1 MKWITYQQENQQK
14 LGALLPCGDK
24 IVPLSALGFE
34 RDFANMVDF
43 IEKVTEEEKLNAKA
57 LWVDTN
63 PAAIDA
69 GSVQILSPIP
79 RPIHDIMCVGVN
91 YLEHQNEFKRAA
103 EVLDPNRAA
112 IYFGKRASK
121 ILGSGDELEYCPE
134 IDIKLDYEVELAVII
149 GKEGKNIP
157 AEKAEEY
164 IFGYSVF
171 NDFSARALQRKH
183 IQWFKGKSLD
193 GYSAMGPAIVDK
205 SLISYLPELNVQSIV
220 NGELRQ
226 NSNTRLMMTTIS
238 KIIEDLSSGMTLEP
252 GDIIATGTPSGVGA
266 GFDPPKCLKKGDT
279 VECVIEQVGSL
290 VTKIV

>member
-1 MKWITYQQENQQK
+1 MKWITYKQDNCEK
-14 LGALLPCGDK
+14 LGALLPCGDR

-34 RDFANMVDF
+34 RDFCNMIDF
-43 IEKVTEEEKLNAKA
+43 IGKVTDEEKAAAKA

-63 PAAIDA
+63 PEAVDLS
-69 GSVQILSPIP
+69 SVELLAPIT

-112 IYFGKRASK
+112 IYFGKRASR
-121 ILGSGDELEYCPE
+121 ILGSGDELTYCPE
-134 IDIKLDYEVELAVII
+134 IDVKLDYEVELAVII

-171 NDFSARALQRKH
+171 NDFSARALQRRH

-205 SLISYLPELNVQSIV
+205 SLIGYLPELDVQSIV

-238 KIIEDLSSGMTLEP
+238 IIIEDLSSGMTLEP

>member
-1 MKWITYQQENQQK
+1 MKWITYVQNEETK

-34 RDFANMVDF
+34 RSFASMVDF
-43 IEKVTEEEKLNAKA
+43 VATVTDEERAKA
-57 LWVDTN
+57 KTLWTDGN
-63 PAAIDA
+63 AAAIPAAD
-69 GSVQILSPIP
+69 VRILSPIP

-112 IYFGKRASK
+112 IYFGKRASR
-121 ILGSGDELEYCPE
+121 ILGSGDELKYCPE

-205 SLISYLPELNVQSIV
+205 SLISYLPELDVKSIV

-279 VECVIEQVGSL
+279 VECVIENVGSL